1 MKFRILFFVIF
12 VPLLLASSC
21 KMANI
26 VVDVRQPAIWSLP
39 DSIIELSLNNRI
51 QDSIQNTPNTS
62 RDLVLKGKGLEG
74 IQQETSE
81 ITLKSMQDE
90 LEKSERFSGASLIIV
105 DPRNEFQRQL
115 PSPLDPQEV
124 IEICKSEKS
133 DAILSLEQFKP
144 YSDLS
149 FRSYDVKKGTDHN
162 QVWSTNIAYDTRK
175 TTYEIARMVV
185 GVEIDWRVYSG
196 KDGEILYEKTLYD
209 SLAFEAQA
217 MTRQDAQKKLPSASQ
232 SLMKISTI
240 NGLRILENLS
250 PSYLTVERNY
260 FRYGNQNFREA
271 YQLVLF
277 RRWTDAEV
285 IWEQDMNNKDPKI
298 SSRAAYNLALVA
310 EIEGKPDRAM
320 ELINK
325 AYDLNSSDEIAKYK
339 ALLETR

>member
-1 MKFRILFFVIF
+1 MKFRIQFYVIF
-12 VPLLLASSC
+12 ILLLLASSC

-39 DSIIELSLNNRI
+39 DSIIKISLNNRI
-51 QDSIQNTPNTS
+51 QDSIQNTTYTS

-81 ITLKSMQDE
+81 ITLISIQDE

-105 DPRNEFQRQL
+105 DPHNEFQRKL
-115 PSPLDPQEV
+115 PLPLDPQEV
-124 IEICKSEKS
+124 IKICKSEKS

-149 FRSYDVKKGTDHN
+149 FRSYDVKKPIDRN
-162 QVWSTNIAYDTRK
+162 RVWSNNVAYDTRK

-185 GVEIDWRVYSG
+185 GIEIAWRVYSG
-196 KDGEILYEKTLYD
+196 KDGEVLYEKTLYD
-209 SLAFEAQA
+209 SLAFEAES
-217 MTRQDAQKKLPSASQ
+217 MTRDDAQKKLPSASQ

-310 EIEGKPDRAM
+310 EIEGKPDRAR
-320 ELINK
+320 ELIK
-325 AYDLNSSDEIAKYK
+325 RAYDLNPTEEISKYM
-339 ALLETR
+339 AILEMR